1 MNDDGNG
8 RILLVFFELT
18 CNMDLYFKLCYALL
32 EMFSFLK
39 CMFYVVVNEH
49 HSYMNDSSL
58 RVES

>member
-32 EMFSFLK
+32 EMFFFLK

-49 HSYMNDSSL
+49 HSY
-58 RVES
+58 E